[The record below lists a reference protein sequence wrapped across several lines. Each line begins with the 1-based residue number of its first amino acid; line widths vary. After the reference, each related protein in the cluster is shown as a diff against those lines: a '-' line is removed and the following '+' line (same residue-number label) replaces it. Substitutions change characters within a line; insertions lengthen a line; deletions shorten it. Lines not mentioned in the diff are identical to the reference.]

1 MYVSVYACYLQT
13 TLSEILNVS
22 QWQKD
27 SAKYLFQNKR
37 LRLSN
42 TQPNNRLKFWILKRK
57 QAESSV
63 WIVQPHF
70 WANTWLSYV
79 SIQSNTALFLSHV
92 YFSYSSSIYSD
103 LVHFPAPASIC
114 FLGKFLPFFPKK
126 RPWKS
131 FLYFFQKNSPYF
143 LTSASKFFPE

>member
-1 MYVSVYACYLQT
+1 MYVRVYACYLQT

-37 LRLSN
+37 PRLSN

-57 QAESSV
+57 QG
-63 WIVQPHF
+63 
-70 WANTWLSYV
+70 WLSYV

-126 RPWKS
+126 RHWKS